1 MCSVRRLNSFQ
12 CVVSMPLTSAFS
24 NRQLS
29 SVSNRTCAGF
39 YNSGTLAFQKSTFG
53 GRQVRLGGI
62 QASFSVACLHMCEC
76 KFYLAYVSP
85 TLV

>member
-1 MCSVRRLNSFQ
+1 MCSARRLNSFQ

-62 QASFSVACLHMCEC
+62 QASFSVACLHTCEC
-76 KFYLAYVSP
+76 KIFTLLMLAP
-85 TLV
+85 H